1 MQQSIACKKNMLRMW
16 HVSVQ
21 NDASIE
27 LKLLPE
33 VPHSQALHSPSVTC
47 VLPNT
52 IKVRDWCVVSGKV

>member
-1 MQQSIACKKNMLRMW
+1 MLRMW
-16 HVSVQ
+16 HVSGQ
-21 NDASIE
+21 NGGSIE

-33 VPHSQALHSPSVTC
+33 VQLSQALHSPSVTC